1 MIPIKDSAR
10 RLREGSLHQQHEG
23 NRTMSRNEGTVDRAL
38 RVIAGL
44 VLLGLAVQGMYTPW
58 TWIGVVP
65 LLTGLVGV
73 CPLYSLLGIRTCK
86 VP

>member
-1 MIPIKDSAR
+1 MKTGGPNN
-10 RLREGSLHQQHEG
+10 LQG
-23 NRTMSRNEGTVDRAL
+23 NRTMSRNERTVDRTL

-44 VLLGLAVQGMYTPW
+44 VLLGLSVQGIYTPW
-58 TWIGVVP
+58 TWLGVAP

-86 VP
+86 VS